1 MLGECVLRIN
11 EIPIG
16 ASVELE
22 AKFNGRSTG
31 FRSHVVGIK
40 DSSVIV
46 KAIIVDDQTIGFTE
60 NCIVNFLCIIDGKV
74 YCWENVTVK
83 LVKFDGNIF
92 HMVELSGEGKP
103 YNRRNAYRMYIGEDM
118 PLYINTA
125 NGPSAINVLVK
136 DISETGVAFITK
148 DDLSINRTFRLK
160 LKDTN
165 LRDNHQFI
173 TLSGIIIR
181 KEYLEHLQSYLYGC
195 RFSENN
201 EILGK
206 YIAQKQLEALRM
218 KSSSMLGQHRT
229 RHFVRQKTENK
240 R

>member
-11 EIPIG
+11 EIQLG
-16 ASVELE
+16 ASVEFE
-22 AKFNGRSTG
+22 AKYNGRSTG

-40 DSSVIV
+40 DSTVIV
-46 KAIIVDDQTIGFTE
+46 KAIIVDDQTLGFTE
-60 NCIVNFLCIIDGKV
+60 NCIVNFLCISNGKV

-83 LVKFDGNIF
+83 LVKYNGKIY
-92 HMVELSGEGKP
+92 HMVELSGEGIP
-103 YNRRNAYRMYIGEDM
+103 YNRRNAYRMHIGEDM

-160 LKDTN
+160 L
-165 LRDNHQFI
+165 RDNNQFI

-206 YIAQKQLEALRM
+206 YIAQKQLEAIRM
-218 KSSSMLGQHRT
+218 KTSPMLGQHRT
-229 RHFVRQKTENK
+229 RHFVRQKSEN
-240 R
+240 RR